1 MRGTTMVRCAHPGC
15 SWRPIA
21 PSEDAAW
28 SQYAEHLV
36 EEHTRTVEADV
47 PEGML
52 QVKLTE
58 DDEWMTVT
66 VEQARR
72 LHDVVH
78 GD

>member
-1 MRGTTMVRCAHPGC
+1 MVRCSHPDC

-21 PSEDAAW
+21 PSENAAW
-28 SQYAEHLV
+28 SQYATHLV
-36 EEHTRTVEADV
+36 EEHARRVDADI
-47 PEGML
+47 PNGMV
-52 QVKLTE
+52 QVKLAE
-58 DDEWMTVT
+58 DGEWMTVT